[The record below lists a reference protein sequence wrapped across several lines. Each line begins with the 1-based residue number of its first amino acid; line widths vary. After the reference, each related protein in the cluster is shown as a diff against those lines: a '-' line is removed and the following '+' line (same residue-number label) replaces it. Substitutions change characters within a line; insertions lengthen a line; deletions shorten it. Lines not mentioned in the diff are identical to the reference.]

1 SATLRR
7 GHEGA
12 AVVQLQRLLASAMP
26 GAMKPRIDG
35 HFGPSTEHALRCFQ
49 AAHGLLDSGVADAAT
64 WRTLAQPRTTPRDV
78 EHATGATEAF
88 AGSAA
93 KRWMDIARAEI
104 GQGEVAGSRHNPRI
118 LEYHASTRLKPNTD
132 EIPWCASFVNWVMQ
146 QAGFR
151 AHAVRPPPAG
161 SRIAPLAFDATD
173 EGTKAVCRMP
183 APGTVGH
190 RSAAIGGS
198 GLSETLRRGHEG
210 AAVVRLQR
218 LLASAMPGAMKP
230 RIDGH
235 FGPSTEHAVRRFQ
248 AAHGLLDSGVADAAT
263 WRTLAQPRATPRD
276 VEHATGAT
284 EAFAGSA

>member
-1 SATLRR
+1 MC
-7 GHEGA
+7 A
-12 AVVQLQRLLASAMP
+12 ARLP
-26 GAMKPRIDG
+26 G
-35 HFGPSTEHALRCFQ
+35 
-49 AAHGLLDSGVADAAT
+49 
-64 WRTLAQPRTTPRDV
+64 
-78 EHATGATEAF
+78 
-88 AGSAA
+88 
-93 KRWMDIARAEI
+93 
-104 GQGEVAGSRHNPRI
+104 
-118 LEYHASTRLKPNTD
+118 
-132 EIPWCASFVNWVMQ
+132 PW
-146 QAGFR
+146 
-151 AHAVRPPPAG
+151 
-161 SRIAPLAFDATD
+161 IAPLAFDATD

-198 GLSETLRRGHEG
+198 GLSATLRRGHEG
-210 AAVVRLQR
+210 AAVVQLQR

-284 EAFAGSA
+284 EAFAGSAANRWMDIARAEIGQGEVAGSRHNPRILEYHASTRLKPNTDEIPWCASFVNWVMQQAGFQGTRSSAAASWIDWGVRCELQHGAVIVIHNAKAARSSLTATGNHVGFLMQATDRHYVILGGNQSDQVKESRFLRASWELRACRWPTA